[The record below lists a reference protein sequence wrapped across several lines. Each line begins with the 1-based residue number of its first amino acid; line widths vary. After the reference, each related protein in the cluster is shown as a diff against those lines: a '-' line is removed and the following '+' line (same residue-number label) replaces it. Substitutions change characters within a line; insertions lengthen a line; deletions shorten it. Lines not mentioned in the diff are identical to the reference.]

1 MTAVSPVDRA
11 PMEILLR
18 IFSCLVPSPQY
29 CWEQMAR
36 TYQDQVNVPMI
47 IETIRNVRAVCSTWR
62 NLVYFQRSMAVPL
75 VIDLDDKGQPKQP
88 LRPIL
93 QLVQMQE
100 TLPLVAAVLASPHSS
115 TPMTTLAI
123 AHALR
128 LANNFSHRL
137 THFIIRLDGLH
148 QSPFPAI
155 YAPQLTHLLIR
166 RDNCPTSYNYG
177 CAGADR
183 QHALEF
189 IRAIDAPQLQ
199 VLDAAVS
206 SINPSISFD
215 PFFVPRFGGL
225 TVLNITTETL
235 TQLAAVLNALP
246 TLECVATS
254 VYVPHGQVDLDDP
267 AIYIM
272 PVVHLP
278 RLTTWKY
285 RGMPAYLWPTVGA
298 LRSCSQLRELYVSLQ
313 DGPTTLPQ
321 CWQEIPQIWPNLTLL
336 ALSQFVLDEEELLSL
351 VRALPLLTSLALEAG
366 CTWHPQ
372 SHGAPAP
379 VGSAFLR
386 ALVAEP
392 PLLPNLS
399 RFAIYHSTCCAP
411 PPHLSDVVAALMSG
425 VRPLSTPLQ
434 EFTLAPACCRKHIDH
449 PQYADERA
457 LQQLRRHGYRVR
469 LCWNHRTNVMRP
481 VCAGC
486 AAAARP
492 RTPPVRTGAWEEGW
506 GDWEEAGGGG
516 WGSGGWG
523 DWESGGWGD
532 WESGGWGGWELSTT
546 M

>member
-1 MTAVSPVDRA
+1 MTLLRFAGDGGCALRVRAYRRRLSGDCIQSGVPLAAPTSITHRSHGSSSCPSLLSAIVVARVCILPLISSSKPDGVTVALTQFDPMTAVSPVDRA

-199 VLDAAVS
+199 VLA
-206 SINPSISFD
+206 
-215 PFFVPRFGGL
+215 
-225 TVLNITTETL
+225 
-235 TQLAAVLNALP
+235 
-246 TLECVATS
+246 
-254 VYVPHGQVDLDDP
+254 
-267 AIYIM
+267 
-272 PVVHLP
+272 
-278 RLTTWKY
+278 
-285 RGMPAYLWPTVGA
+285 
-298 LRSCSQLRELYVSLQ
+298 
-313 DGPTTLPQ
+313 
-321 CWQEIPQIWPNLTLL
+321 
-336 ALSQFVLDEEELLSL
+336 
-351 VRALPLLTSLALEAG
+351 LLTRLLMHQPPEPSGETDA
-366 CTWHPQ
+366 
-372 SHGAPAP
+372 S
-379 VGSAFLR
+379 SA
-386 ALVAEP
+386 
-392 PLLPNLS
+392 
-399 RFAIYHSTCCAP
+399 
-411 PPHLSDVVAALMSG
+411 
-425 VRPLSTPLQ
+425 
-434 EFTLAPACCRKHIDH
+434 
-449 PQYADERA
+449 
-457 LQQLRRHGYRVR
+457 
-469 LCWNHRTNVMRP
+469 
-481 VCAGC
+481 
-486 AAAARP
+486 
-492 RTPPVRTGAWEEGW
+492 
-506 GDWEEAGGGG
+506 
-516 WGSGGWG
+516 
-523 DWESGGWGD
+523 
-532 WESGGWGGWELSTT
+532 
-546 M
+546 